1 MVILWILLLIA
12 CAYHWATWR
21 LVERFRLHELQRE
34 APFRPDYPVSH
45 LKPIFGLQASSESCW
60 RSFIDQP
67 YRGASEVILTAGRLA
82 DPAAQLAHSLAGSDP
97 RVKVIEGD
105 VSRMGSNLKVGNLI
119 QGYPYCTYPFILC
132 SDSDIAAPP
141 DYMDKV
147 MALFEDPQVGVVTS
161 LYAIRRVSSR
171 PVALE
176 SLAIMDFSASVLVAR
191 ALEGMSFGLGATLA
205 FRREALQSIGAFEPL
220 VDYLAEDFQ
229 LGNRIAKAGW
239 KVKLSGV
246 VVEDVVHSMTFS
258 EFVSHQLR
266 WMRSY
271 RISRPAGHFAFI
283 VTQGTLWCSLICLIH
298 GWHWS
303 SLLALAVWWPI
314 RFFCAGRNWN
324 VLSSIDLRAWWGCL
338 IFKDYLYLVLWV
350 VSWVGNRV
358 RWGSRKLELLPGG
371 KMRVV

>member
-1 MVILWILLLIA
+1 MVILWILLFIA
-12 CAYHWATWR
+12 CAYHLATWQ

-45 LKPIFGLQASSESCW
+45 LKPIFGQQASSETCW

-67 YRGASEVILTAGRLA
+67 YCGESEVILTAGRFG
-82 DPAAQLAHSLAGSDP
+82 DPAAELAHSMAESDP
-97 RVKVIEGD
+97 RIKVIEGD
-105 VSRMGSNLKVGNLI
+105 VSKMGSNLKVGNLI
-119 QGYPYCTYPFILC
+119 QGYPHCSFPFILC

-147 MALFEDPQVGVVTS
+147 MALFEDPKVGVVTS
-161 LYAIRRVSSR
+161 LYAIRRVRSR
-171 PVALE
+171 SVALE

-220 VDYLAEDFQ
+220 VDFLAEDFQ
-229 LGNRIAKAGW
+229 LGHRIAKAGW

-246 VVEDVVHSMTFS
+246 IVEDVVHSMTFS

-283 VTQGTLWCSLICLIH
+283 VTQGTLWSSLICLVQ
-298 GWHWS
+298 GAHWLS
-303 SLLALAVWWPI
+303 VLSLVLWWPI
-314 RFFCAGRNWN
+314 RVFSARRNWST
-324 VLSSIDLRAWWGCL
+324 LSGVNLGSWWGCL
-338 IFKDYLYLVLWV
+338 VLKDYLYLMLWV

-358 RWGSRKLELLPGG
+358 RWGSRELELLPGG